1 MRGVGGGIPLTREEA
16 KSLSLGSLYAPGKLR
31 VKGERGGTGASRPV
45 PHDRPSFTHKALSR
59 IRATHSSQ
67 MLSRLGGYAEQ
78 MAFQTTLTMG
88 S

>member
-16 KSLSLGSLYAPGKLR
+16 KEPLAGVALR
-31 VKGERGGTGASRPV
+31 PWQTTSQGRTRRRRCVAARAAR
-45 PHDRPSFTHKALSR
+45 RPSFTQKALSR

-67 MLSRLGGYAEQ
+67 MVSRPGGHAEQ